1 LDIREFRRILL
12 LTFLLPIAAL
22 LIVSGVLSWQIRSA
36 NLAVNQLQLI
46 DRSLQRLAQ
55 AQKYILDQETGLRGY
70 QLTHDEQFLDLYR
83 GHEDDIVQRLN
94 ELEQTPGLSSAQ
106 TIRIRNL
113 RASYLQWKHGFAD
126 RLVEAIRSGKADNPL
141 EVNLQGKA
149 QMDTIRSQ
157 FSETMRTTTVLRQ
170 QSVEVWQE
178 RARVTRVYL
187 LLLSLLTGTLIA
199 IYMNRQLNRVS
210 LSYQTSVTSLQERAD
225 QLFASEQRLRTTL
238 VSIGDGV
245 IVTDGHGLVTML
257 NPIASELTGWTIDE
271 AFGQPIEDVFDIVN
285 EETRLPIESPISR
298 VKRMDRA
305 MGLANHTILKRRDG
319 TEVHIDDSGAP
330 IRDAEG
336 LMVGVVI
343 VFRDITHE
351 KQTQRI
357 LIRNERL
364 AVTGRLAAT
373 IAHEIHNPLDSVANI
388 LYLLRT
394 DSYEE
399 EERRHLLEMA
409 DQELSRVT
417 QISRAMLSL
426 YRESR
431 TPVPVE
437 LRELLGDLISLTSYK
452 IQRAQVTLEQIL
464 PEAATVEGYPAELRQ
479 VFTNLITN
487 AYEAADPGGTVCVEL
502 TALGDGARVTLTNSG
517 AAIDEQTQQNLFQ
530 PFFSTKGERGT
541 GLGLWVSRG
550 ILSKH
555 GGRIELE
562 SPAFP
567 DGTGVKVTVTL
578 PRKFVVHAP
587 AETA

>member
-1 LDIREFRRILL
+1 MDIREFRRILL

-46 DRSLQRLAQ
+46 DRNLQRLGQ
-55 AQKYILDQETGLRGY
+55 AQKLILDQETGLRGY
-70 QLTHDEQFLDLYR
+70 QITHDERFLDLYR
-83 GHEDDIVQRLN
+83 GHEEEITRRLN
-94 ELEQTPGLSSAQ
+94 EFEQTPGLSSSQ
-106 TIRIRNL
+106 TVRIRNL

-126 RLVEAIRSGKADNPL
+126 LQIDVVRTGKPQNLVE
-141 EVNLQGKA
+141 VYLQGKA
-149 QMDTIRSQ
+149 EMDTIRSQ
-157 FSETMRTTTVLRQ
+157 FSETMRTTSILRE

-187 LLLSLLTGTLIA
+187 LVLSLLTGTLIA
-199 IYMNRQLNRVS
+199 IYMNHQLNRVS
-210 LSYQTSVTSLQERAD
+210 LSFQTSVTSLQERAD

-271 AFGQPIEDVFDIVN
+271 AFGQLIEDVFDIVN
-285 EETRLPIESPISR
+285 EETRLPLESPIAR
-298 VKRMDRA
+298 VKRMDRVV
-305 MGLANHTILKRRDG
+305 GLANHTILRRRDG

-357 LIRNERL
+357 LISNERL

-394 DSYEE
+394 DSYGE

-437 LRELLGDLISLTSYK
+437 LRELLRDLISLISYK

-487 AYEAADPGGTVCVEL
+487 AYEAADVGGTVSVEL
-502 TALGDGARVTLTNSG
+502 TPLHDGARVTLTNSG
-517 AAIDEQTQQNLFQ
+517 PAIDEQTQQKLFQ
-530 PFFSTKGERGT
+530 PFFSTKGEKGT

-578 PRKFVVHAP
+578 PRKFLVHAP

>member
-1 LDIREFRRILL
+1 MDIREFRRILL

-46 DRSLQRLAQ
+46 DRNLQRLGQ
-55 AQKYILDQETGLRGY
+55 AQKLILDQETGLRGY

-83 GHEDDIVQRLN
+83 GHEGEIVQRLN
-94 ELEQTPGLSSAQ
+94 DVEQTPGLSLPQ
-106 TIRIRNL
+106 TIRVRTL
-113 RASYLQWKHGFAD
+113 RSSYLQWKHEFAD
-126 RLVEAIRSGKADNPL
+126 LHIEAVRTGKDENPA
-141 EVNLQGKA
+141 EVNLRGKA
-149 QMDTIRSQ
+149 QMDIIRSQ
-157 FSETMRTTTVLRQ
+157 FSETMQATSVLRQ
-170 QSVEVWQE
+170 QSVGVWQE

-187 LLLSLLTGTLIA
+187 LVLSLLTGTLIA
-199 IYMNRQLNRVS
+199 IYMNHQLNRVS
-210 LSYQTSVTSLQERAD
+210 LSFQTSVTSLQERAD

-257 NPIASELTGWTIDE
+257 NPIATELTGWTIDE

-285 EETRLPIESPISR
+285 EETRLPIESPIAR
-298 VKRMDRA
+298 VKRMDRV
-305 MGLANHTILKRRDG
+305 MGLANHTILRRRDG

-357 LIRNERL
+357 LISNERL

-437 LRELLGDLISLTSYK
+437 LRELLQDLISLISYK

-464 PEAATVEGYPAELRQ
+464 PETALVEGYPAELRQ

-487 AYEAADPGGTVCVEL
+487 AYEAADPGGSVRVEL
-502 TALGDGARVTLTNSG
+502 IRLGDGARVILTNSG
-517 AAIDEQTQQNLFQ
+517 AAIDNQTQQSLFQ

-578 PRKFVVHAP
+578 TRKFVVHAP

>member
-1 LDIREFRRILL
+1 MDIREFRRILL

-46 DRSLQRLAQ
+46 DRNLQRLGQ
-55 AQKYILDQETGLRGY
+55 AQKLILDQETGLRGY
-70 QLTHDEQFLDLYR
+70 QLTHNEQFLDLYR
-83 GHEDDIVQRLN
+83 GHEGEIVQRLN
-94 ELEQTPGLSSAQ
+94 DVEQTPGLSLPQ
-106 TIRIRNL
+106 TTRIRNL

-126 RLVEAIRSGKADNPL
+126 LQIEAVRTGKDENPA
-141 EVNLQGKA
+141 EVNLRGKA
-149 QMDTIRSQ
+149 QMDTIRSE
-157 FSETMRTTTVLRQ
+157 FSETMQATSVLRQ
-170 QSVEVWQE
+170 QSVGVWRE

-187 LLLSLLTGTLIA
+187 LVLSLLTGTLIA
-199 IYMNRQLNRVS
+199 IYMNHQLNRVS
-210 LSYQTSVTSLQERAD
+210 LSFQTSVTSLQERAD

-257 NPIASELTGWTIDE
+257 NPIATELTGWTIDE
-271 AFGQPIEDVFDIVN
+271 AFGRPIEDVFDIVN
-285 EETRLPIESPISR
+285 EETRLPIESPIAR
-298 VKRMDRA
+298 VKRMDRV
-305 MGLANHTILKRRDG
+305 MGLANHTILRRRDG

-336 LMVGVVI
+336 MMVGVVI

-351 KQTQRI
+351 KQTQRV
-357 LIRNERL
+357 LISNERL

-437 LRELLGDLISLTSYK
+437 LRELLQDLISLISYK

-464 PEAATVEGYPAELRQ
+464 PETALVEGYPAELRQ

-487 AYEAADPGGTVCVEL
+487 AYEAADPGGFVRVEL
-502 TALGDGARVTLTNSG
+502 IRLGDGARVVLTNSG
-517 AAIDEQTQQNLFQ
+517 AAIDNQTQQSLFQ

>member
-1 LDIREFRRILL
+1 MDIREFRRILL

-46 DRSLQRLAQ
+46 DRNLQRLGQ
-55 AQKYILDQETGLRGY
+55 AQKLILDQETGLRGY

-83 GHEDDIVQRLN
+83 GHEGEIVQRLN
-94 ELEQTPGLSSAQ
+94 DVEQTPGLSLPQ
-106 TIRIRNL
+106 TTRIRSL

-126 RLVEAIRSGKADNPL
+126 LQIEAVRTAKDGNPV
-141 EVNLQGKA
+141 EVNLRGKA
-149 QMDTIRSQ
+149 QMDIIRSQ
-157 FSETMRTTTVLRQ
+157 FSETMQATTVLRQ

-178 RARVTRVYL
+178 RARITRVYL
-187 LLLSLLTGTLIA
+187 LVLSLLTGTLIA
-199 IYMNRQLNRVS
+199 IYMNHQLNRVS
-210 LSYQTSVTSLQERAD
+210 LSFQTSVTSLQERAD

-257 NPIASELTGWTIDE
+257 NPIATELTGWTIDE

-285 EETRLPIESPISR
+285 EETRLPIESPIAR
-298 VKRMDRA
+298 VKRMDRV
-305 MGLANHTILKRRDG
+305 MGLANHTILRRRDG

-336 LMVGVVI
+336 LMMGVVI

-357 LIRNERL
+357 LISNERL

-437 LRELLGDLISLTSYK
+437 LRELLQDLISLISYK

-464 PEAATVEGYPAELRQ
+464 PETALVEGYPAELRQ

-487 AYEAADPGGTVCVEL
+487 AYEAADPGGFVRVEL
-502 TALGDGARVTLTNSG
+502 IRLADGARVILTNSG
-517 AAIDEQTQQNLFQ
+517 AAIDNQTQQSLFQ

-567 DGTGVKVTVTL
+567 DGTGVKVTVT
-578 PRKFVVHAP
+578 
-587 AETA
+587 